1 MDYTISKEFHV
12 NITTAP
18 FKFEVQLGTTDVIMK
33 NNTSNLPITIKNNEE
48 VLYNTDYEIA
58 IECSDKFNI
67 KLGEE
72 NLANSTVKKTLSKGN
87 TVSENLNLIFNADT
101 KNIEISQNATLKIT
115 TKSPYAK
122 EIEIPITI
130 KIYET
135 VVTLNANGGTVNPSS
150 ITVYNGR
157 TYEDLPT
164 PIWTGHIFNG
174 WYTSAEGGTKYET
187 TTAVTTNDNTQ
198 TLYAQWTSV
207 LLADFVQVGDFV
219 NYPVT
224 YTNVNTNTTDN
235 NRKASDTGYSGWR
248 VLSVTGSGD
257 EKYVRLVSAGIPL
270 TYYHPW
276 TTTAST
282 ATASLKNITTG
293 FFDTAIKTTATS
305 NYYHLCGFKNGATTL
320 TTISAV
326 EALFNNDYTQ
336 KNSSG
341 RPQVTSMTKK
351 DVDIVYYGDSNND
364 GEPDS
369 ETTNAK
375 YLTDNNLLAIPAS
388 DTTGYVSYHLATI
401 ASSYYLWE
409 VYYEGAI
416 IYTAGDHGVRPVVSL
431 KASVITTGQTNGVW
445 QISI

>member
-1 MDYTISKEFHV
+1 
-12 NITTAP
+12 
-18 FKFEVQLGTTDVIMK
+18 MK
-33 NNTSNLPITIKNNEE
+33 DNTSNLSVIINNSDN
-48 VLYNTDYEIA
+48 VTYNTNYEMS
-58 IECSDKFNI
+58 IECSDKYSI
-67 KLGEE
+67 TLGEE
-72 NLANSTVKKTLSKGN
+72 NLANSTVEKVLNQGSN
-87 TVSENLNLIFNADT
+87 VSENHNLIFSADT
-101 KNIEISQNATLKIT
+101 KNTEIMENATLKIT
-115 TKSPYAK
+115 TKSPYVK
-122 EIEIPITI
+122 EIEIPLTI
-130 KIYET
+130 KLHET

-150 ITVYNGR
+150 ITVYDGR

-164 PIWTGHIFNG
+164 PIWAGHIFNG
-174 WYTSAEGGTKYET
+174 WYTSVEGGTKYENT
-187 TTAVTTNDNTQ
+187 TEVTTSETTQ
-198 TLYAQWTSV
+198 TLYAQWTSL
-207 LLADFVQVGDFV
+207 LLADFVKVGDYV

-305 NYYHLCGFKNGATTL
+305 NYYHLCGFKNGTTTV
-320 TTISAV
+320 TTISAI

-351 DVDIVYYGDSNND
+351 DVDLVYYGDSNND

-388 DTTGYVSYHLATI
+388 DTSGYVSYHLATI

-416 IYTAGDHGVRPVVSL
+416 IYTSGDHGVRPVVSL